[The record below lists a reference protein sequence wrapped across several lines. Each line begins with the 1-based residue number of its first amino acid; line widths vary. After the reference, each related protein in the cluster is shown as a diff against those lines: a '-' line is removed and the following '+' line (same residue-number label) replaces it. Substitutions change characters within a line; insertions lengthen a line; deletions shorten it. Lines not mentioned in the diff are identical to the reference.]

1 MTNLDEKILY
11 LKNLLPEDGIGEVIE
26 RLKLMLSKNKQRIN
40 EIIQIETQLSKLN
53 NDFRFQF
60 ITKEA
65 YNSQYA
71 ILTKTVIDYLDEL
84 TVQDFKTQN
93 SPPNRKANSGQ
104 LLHKIPDTMQF
115 QKRTKCIV
123 RLAHLEEELLENYEL
138 TDDTVIKSIRIAEV
152 MEVELQDR
160 NEEKAFEITTP
171 NNKEQFL
178 DEGYYTEWIFYVK
191 PITKGEHNL
200 TLVISVLEEIR
211 GKERRRDVVLEES
224 VTIVTEDVM
233 TDTLYKSTGYE
244 VQSTNVVQTQPFTGF
259 GFRKY
264 AAFAAFF
271 LFASI
276 GIWAF
281 STESGQYRMA
291 SLQDDKSSYQN
302 FLDKYEGSNSVYTQK
317 ASEKVEEISYTEALA
332 AIDDGSTT
340 ELLAFVEEFPTSQ
353 RTDMAVTKLMAVEFE
368 QITTIKSNEVA
379 EPLVDFIKKY
389 QHIEAFDNNKILEK
403 ARVKYQEVTND
414 TISAEIIEN
423 SPVKSIRI
431 DAKPKS
437 DIKKVIDKPVFEIP
451 KDGNNTTNK
460 SNTTVKKP
468 TISNNIPIDKPTVKK
483 STTIPK
489 RSSSIDIF
497 ATQMIPVK
505 GGLFKMG
512 SSAKAD
518 ERPIHTVKLS
528 SFSISK
534 YEVTQK
540 QWREIMGKNH
550 NNYHKNCDD
559 CPVDNLE
566 WKDVTLFLEKLN
578 KRTGKQYRLP
588 TEAEW
593 EYAAKG
599 GQLSKGLLY
608 AGSSNI
614 STVTWYSKNSGNSSQ
629 KVGTKKPNELG
640 LYDMS
645 GNVFEWCSD
654 WYDINYYKNSPT
666 TNPHNNKEIGFH
678 HVLRGGS
685 WQSEATYCRTTARFY
700 SVYIKERKLIGFR
713 LAHD

>member
-1 MTNLDEKILY
+1 MTNLDDKILY
-11 LKNLLPEDGIGEVIE
+11 LKNLLPEDGIVEVLE
-26 RLKLMLSKNKQRIN
+26 RLKLMLAKNKQRIN

-53 NDFRFQF
+53 NDYRFQF

-84 TVQDFKTQN
+84 TLEDFDTQN
-93 SPPNRKANSGQ
+93 TTSNNKANSGK

-123 RLAHLEEELLENYEL
+123 RLAHLEAALLENYTMTE
-138 TDDTVIKSIRIAEV
+138 DTVIQSIRISEV
-152 MEVELQDR
+152 MEVDLQDR

-178 DEGYYTEWIFYVK
+178 DEGYYTEWIYYVK
-191 PITKGEHNL
+191 PIKKGKHEL

-211 GKERRRDVVLEES
+211 GKERRRDVVLEEA
-224 VTIVTEDVM
+224 VTIIAEDVV
-233 TDTLYKSTGYE
+233 TDSPYKATGYE
-244 VQSTNVVQTQPFTGF
+244 VGSTKVIQPQSFTRF
-259 GFRKY
+259 DFRKY
-264 AAFAAFF
+264 AAVFAFV

-302 FLDKYEGSNSVYTQK
+302 FLKKYEGSNSIYTQK
-317 ASEKVEEISYTEALA
+317 ASEKVEAITYTEALA
-332 AIDDGSTT
+332 AIEDGSTT
-340 ELLAFVEEFPTSQ
+340 ELLAFVEEYPKSEHANV
-353 RTDMAVTKLMAVEFE
+353 AVNKLMATEFE
-368 QITTIKSNEVA
+368 QITTVKSNQLE
-379 EPLVDFIKKY
+379 EPLVNFIKRY
-389 QHIEAFDNNKILEK
+389 QHIEAVENKKILERAK
-403 ARVKYQEVTND
+403 VKYQEITND
-414 TISAEIIEN
+414 TISPEVIEN

-431 DAKPKS
+431 NTIPS
-437 DIKKVIDKPVFEIP
+437 DIKKGTEKPVLEIP
-451 KDGNNTTNK
+451 KDTE
-460 SNTTVKKP
+460 VKKP
-468 TISNNIPIDKPTVKK
+468 SSNKIPIPQKEIGEISKDKPSINK
-483 STTIPK
+483 IPK
-489 RSSSIDIF
+489 SSSKTTTFDLF
-497 ATQMIPVK
+497 APQMIRVK
-505 GGLFKMG
+505 GGTFKMG
-512 SSAKAD
+512 SLEKTN
-518 ERPIHTVKLS
+518 EQPIHTVKLS

-540 QWREIMGKNH
+540 QWRAVMGKDHDTNI
-550 NNYHKNCDD
+550 KDCDD
-559 CPVDNLE
+559 CPVDNVE
-566 WKDVTLFLEKLN
+566 WKDAVLFIEKLN
-578 KRTGKQYRLP
+578 KKTGKKYRLP

-599 GQLSKGLLY
+599 GQKSNGHIY
-608 AGSSNI
+608 AGSTNI
-614 STVTWYSKNSGNSSQ
+614 SSVAWYRKNSQNTTH
-629 KVGTKKPNELG
+629 KVGSKEPNELG

-654 WYDINYYKNSPT
+654 WYDVNYYKHSPT
-666 TNPHNNKEIGFH
+666 SNPNNLEEIGFH

-685 WQSEATYCRTTARFY
+685 WQSATDYCRTTSRFY
-700 SVYIKERKLIGFR
+700 SVYLKDRKLIGFR